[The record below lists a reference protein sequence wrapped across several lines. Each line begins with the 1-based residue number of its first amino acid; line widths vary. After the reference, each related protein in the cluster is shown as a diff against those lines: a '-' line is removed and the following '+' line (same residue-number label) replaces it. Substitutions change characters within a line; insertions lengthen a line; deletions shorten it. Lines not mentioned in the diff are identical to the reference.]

1 MIKFS
6 LPGML
11 TVTLL
16 LAAQSS
22 FAGLNLSQVKQCIS
36 NEMDLVRVVH
46 PLKAEY
52 LRLEREGSVAEL
64 ISMMKEDSEEID
76 SMSATELNGSQMAA
90 LTKELG
96 QLKSVLD
103 DANSCADARK
113 AMLDFATVYEKKP
126 LLSMNVFFE
135 PQDHSAAELNEWNS
149 EAKEQLKLAGYTKAL
164 SSISANGQP
173 ALTILLVSGET
184 TSVLNEQFVL
194 ERDTTMRS
202 ALKAVVGDDAPAQVL
217 EMRLAEKMR
226 KESLKRLTDLLNSA
240 SQFVAR

>member
-6 LPGML
+6 LPSML
-11 TVTLL
+11 TVTIL
-16 LAAQSS
+16 LAGQAS
-22 FAGLNLSQVKQCIS
+22 FAGLNLAQVKQCIS
-36 NEMDLVRVVH
+36 NEMDVVRIVH

-52 LRLEREGSVAEL
+52 LRQEREGSVTEL
-64 ISMMKEDSEEID
+64 ISMMKENSEEID
-76 SMSATELNGSQMAA
+76 SMSATELNGSQMSA

-96 QLKSVLD
+96 QLKAVLED
-103 DANSCADARK
+103 SNSCADARK
-113 AMLDFATVYEKKP
+113 AMLDFANVYEKKP

-135 PQDHSAAELNEWNS
+135 PQDHSESELNEWNS

-194 ERDTTMRS
+194 PRDTTMKS
-202 ALKAVVGDDAPAQVL
+202 ALKAIVGDDAPAQVL

-226 KESLKRLTDLLNSA
+226 KESLKRMTGILNAA
-240 SQFVAR
+240 SQFIAR